1 MEENDFSAIGFSL
14 NYLSQALC
22 TFAMAGFLRTR
33 HSRAKIILGG
43 GLVTSWLR
51 RPQSP
56 NHFRGIIDQLVAGP
70 GEEALLS
77 LAGIQGATT
86 DPATPEYETL
96 PLDNYVA
103 PGRIIPYRTASG
115 CYWNRCTFCSMYKDL
130 QFEKRPVEEVLQD
143 IDTLREFSRGGV
155 PTVFIGDSN
164 SLVLET
170 KALVEIL
177 QHLYKVF
184 PSVQRVTS
192 YARART
198 LSKKPMEELKAIRQ
212 AGLTRL
218 HIGLETG
225 DPELLE
231 EIKKGA
237 TPEQMVEGAL
247 RAKEAGFEVSLYVLA
262 GIWGEEK
269 WKQHAEGT
277 AKVLNQ
283 ISPHFIRIRTYV
295 PTPFSPLWDKV
306 QDGSFE
312 LASAEAILM
321 EQRRLIELLQVTSEY
336 LSDHIS
342 NYVPVYG
349 QLPKDQAAMLQTIDQ
364 ALTVLR
370 KDEGYRR
377 SLESKRYL
385 TAL

>member
-1 MEENDFSAIGFSL
+1 MSL
-14 NYLSQALC
+14 
-22 TFAMAGFLRTR
+22 FA
-33 HSRAKIILGG
+33 SY
-43 GLVTSWLR
+43 
-51 RPQSP
+51 
-56 NHFRGIIDQLVAGP
+56 
-70 GEEALLS
+70 
-77 LAGIQGATT
+77 
-86 DPATPEYETL
+86 DPP
-96 PLDNYVA
+96 
-103 PGRIIPYRTASG
+103 PYRPPSEASSLLLRVTRG
-115 CYWNRCTFCSMYKDL
+115 CPWNQCTFCSMYKGL
-130 QFEKRPVEEVLQD
+130 KFEKRPVEEVLRD
-143 IDTLREFSRGGV
+143 IDTLRQFSGTAA

-170 KALVEIL
+170 KPLVEIL
-177 QHLYKVF
+177 QHLYKAF
-184 PSVQRVTS
+184 PSVERVTS

-198 LSKKPMEELKAIRQ
+198 LSKKPMDELKAIRQ

-225 DPELLE
+225 DSELLE
-231 EIKKGA
+231 EIKKGS
-237 TPEQMVEGAL
+237 TPEQMVEGAN

-262 GIWGEEK
+262 GIGGEKK

-306 QDGSFE
+306 QEGSFE
-312 LASAEAILM
+312 LASAETILM

-349 QLPKDQAAMLQTIDQ
+349 ELPKDQAAMLQTIDR
-364 ALTVLR
+364 ALAILR
-370 KDEGYRR
+370 KDDGYRR
-377 SLESKRYL
+377 SLESKRHL
-385 TAL
+385 TSL

>member
-1 MEENDFSAIGFSL
+1 MN
-14 NYLSQALC
+14 
-22 TFAMAGFLRTR
+22 GFL
-33 HSRAKIILGG
+33 SY
-43 GLVTSWLR
+43 
-51 RPQSP
+51 
-56 NHFRGIIDQLVAGP
+56 
-70 GEEALLS
+70 
-77 LAGIQGATT
+77 
-86 DPATPEYETL
+86 DPP
-96 PLDNYVA
+96 
-103 PGRIIPYRTASG
+103 PYRPPSEASSLLLRVTRG
-115 CYWNRCTFCSMYKDL
+115 CPWNQCTFCSMYKDL
-130 QFEKRPVEEVLQD
+130 QFEKRAVEEVLQD

-170 KALVEIL
+170 KTLVEIL
-177 QHLYKVF
+177 QYLYKTF

-198 LSKKPMEELKAIRQ
+198 LGKKSMEELKSIRQ

-231 EIKKGA
+231 QIKKGA

-247 RAKEAGFEVSLYVLA
+247 RAKQAGFEVSLYVLA
-262 GIWGEEK
+262 GIGGEKK
-269 WKQHAEGT
+269 WRQHAEGT

-283 ISPHFIRIRTYV
+283 VSPHFIRIRTYV
-295 PTPFSPLWDKV
+295 PTPGSPLWESA

-321 EQRRLIELLQVTSEY
+321 EQRLLVERLHVQSEY

-349 QLPKDQAAMLQTIDQ
+349 ELPKDQAAMIQTIDR
-364 ALTVLR
+364 ALSTLR
-370 KDEGYRR
+370 KDDGYRR

>member
-1 MEENDFSAIGFSL
+1 MSL
-14 NYLSQALC
+14 
-22 TFAMAGFLRTR
+22 FA
-33 HSRAKIILGG
+33 SY
-43 GLVTSWLR
+43 
-51 RPQSP
+51 
-56 NHFRGIIDQLVAGP
+56 
-70 GEEALLS
+70 
-77 LAGIQGATT
+77 
-86 DPATPEYETL
+86 DPP
-96 PLDNYVA
+96 
-103 PGRIIPYRTASG
+103 PYRPPSEASSLLLRVTRG
-115 CYWNRCTFCSMYKDL
+115 CPWNQCTFCSMYKSTR
-130 QFEKRPVEEVLQD
+130 FEKRPLEEVFQD

-170 KALVEIL
+170 KMLLEIL
-177 QHLYKVF
+177 RRIHKTF
-184 PSVQRVTS
+184 PSAQRVTS

-198 LSKKPMEELKAIRQ
+198 LSKKPMDELKAIRQ
-212 AGLTRL
+212 AGLTRV

-237 TPEQMVEGAL
+237 DPEQMVEGAR

-262 GIWGEEK
+262 GIGGEKK
-269 WKQHAEGT
+269 WTQHAEGT

-295 PTPFSPLWDKV
+295 ATPFSPLWDQV

-312 LASAEAILM
+312 LASAETILT

-349 QLPKDQAAMLQTIDQ
+349 ELPKDQASMLQTIDR
-364 ALTVLR
+364 ALATLR
-370 KDEGYRR
+370 KDDGYRQ

>member
-1 MEENDFSAIGFSL
+1 V
-14 NYLSQALC
+14 
-22 TFAMAGFLRTR
+22 TR
-33 HSRAKIILGG
+33 
-43 GLVTSWLR
+43 
-51 RPQSP
+51 
-56 NHFRGIIDQLVAGP
+56 
-70 GEEALLS
+70 
-77 LAGIQGATT
+77 
-86 DPATPEYETL
+86 
-96 PLDNYVA
+96 
-103 PGRIIPYRTASG
+103 G
-115 CYWNRCTFCSMYKDL
+115 CPWNQCTFCSMYKDL
-130 QFEKRPVEEVLQD
+130 QFEKRPVEEILQD
-143 IDTLREFSRGGV
+143 INTLREFSRGGV

-170 KALVEIL
+170 KLMVEIL

-198 LSKKPMEELKAIRQ
+198 LSKKAMEELKAIRQ

-262 GIWGEEK
+262 GIGGEEK

-283 ISPHFIRIRTYV
+283 IDPHFIRIRTYV

-306 QDGSFE
+306 QDGSFK

-321 EQRRLIELLQVTSEY
+321 EQRRLIELLHVTSEY

-349 QLPKDQAAMLQTIDQ
+349 HLPKDQASMLQTIDR
-364 ALTVLR
+364 ALATLR
-370 KDEGYRR
+370 KDDGYRR
-377 SLESKRYL
+377 SLESKRHL

>member
-1 MEENDFSAIGFSL
+1 MSL
-14 NYLSQALC
+14 
-22 TFAMAGFLRTR
+22 FA
-33 HSRAKIILGG
+33 SY
-43 GLVTSWLR
+43 
-51 RPQSP
+51 
-56 NHFRGIIDQLVAGP
+56 
-70 GEEALLS
+70 
-77 LAGIQGATT
+77 
-86 DPATPEYETL
+86 DPP
-96 PLDNYVA
+96 
-103 PGRIIPYRTASG
+103 PYRPPSEASSLLLRVTRG
-115 CYWNRCTFCSMYKDL
+115 CPWNQCTFCSMYKGL
-130 QFEKRPVEEVLQD
+130 KFEKRPVEEVLRD
-143 IDTLREFSRGGV
+143 IDTLRQFSGTAA

-170 KALVEIL
+170 KPLVEIL
-177 QHLYKVF
+177 QHLYKAF
-184 PSVQRVTS
+184 PSVERVTS

-198 LSKKPMEELKAIRQ
+198 LSKKPMDELKAIRQ

-225 DPELLE
+225 DSELLE

-237 TPEQMVEGAL
+237 TPEQMVEGAN

-262 GIWGEEK
+262 GIGGEKK

-306 QDGSFE
+306 QGGSFE
-312 LASAEAILM
+312 LASAETILM

-349 QLPKDQAAMLQTIDQ
+349 ELPKDQAAMLQTIDR
-364 ALTVLR
+364 ALAILR
-370 KDEGYRR
+370 KDDGYRR
-377 SLESKRYL
+377 SLESKRHL
-385 TAL
+385 TSL

>member
-1 MEENDFSAIGFSL
+1 
-14 NYLSQALC
+14 
-22 TFAMAGFLRTR
+22 
-33 HSRAKIILGG
+33 
-43 GLVTSWLR
+43 
-51 RPQSP
+51 
-56 NHFRGIIDQLVAGP
+56 
-70 GEEALLS
+70 
-77 LAGIQGATT
+77 
-86 DPATPEYETL
+86 
-96 PLDNYVA
+96 
-103 PGRIIPYRTASG
+103 
-115 CYWNRCTFCSMYKDL
+115 MYKSL
-130 QFEKRPVEEVLQD
+130 RFEKRPVEEVLRD
-143 IDTLREFSRGGV
+143 IDTLRQFSGTAA

-170 KALVEIL
+170 KPLVEIL
-177 QHLYKVF
+177 QHLYKAF
-184 PSVQRVTS
+184 PSVERVTS

-198 LSKKPMEELKAIRQ
+198 LSKKPMDELKAIRQ

-237 TPEQMVEGAL
+237 TPEQMVEGAN

-262 GIWGEEK
+262 GIGGEKK

-321 EQRRLIELLQVTSEY
+321 EQRRLIELLQVASEY

-349 QLPKDQAAMLQTIDQ
+349 EIPKDQAAMLQTIDQ
-364 ALTVLR
+364 ALVILR
-370 KDEGYRR
+370 KDDGYRR
-377 SLESKRYL
+377 SLESKRHL
-385 TAL
+385 TSL

>member
-1 MEENDFSAIGFSL
+1 MNGFAS
-14 NYLSQALC
+14 Y
-22 TFAMAGFLRTR
+22 
-33 HSRAKIILGG
+33 
-43 GLVTSWLR
+43 
-51 RPQSP
+51 
-56 NHFRGIIDQLVAGP
+56 
-70 GEEALLS
+70 
-77 LAGIQGATT
+77 
-86 DPATPEYETL
+86 DPP
-96 PLDNYVA
+96 
-103 PGRIIPYRTASG
+103 PYRPPSEASSLLLRVTRG
-115 CYWNRCTFCSMYKDL
+115 CPWNQCTFCSMYKDL

-155 PTVFIGDSN
+155 PTVFMGDSN

-177 QHLYKVF
+177 RHLYKTF
-184 PSVQRVTS
+184 PSAQRVTS

-198 LSKKPMEELKAIRQ
+198 LSKKPMDELKEIRK

-237 TPEQMVEGAL
+237 TPEQMVEGAK

-262 GIWGEEK
+262 GIGGEKK

-349 QLPKDQAAMLQTIDQ
+349 QLPKDQAAMIQTIDR
-364 ALTVLR
+364 ALGILR
-370 KDEGYRR
+370 KDDGYRQ
-377 SLESKRYL
+377 SLESKRHL

>member
-1 MEENDFSAIGFSL
+1 MSVFPS
-14 NYLSQALC
+14 Y
-22 TFAMAGFLRTR
+22 
-33 HSRAKIILGG
+33 
-43 GLVTSWLR
+43 
-51 RPQSP
+51 
-56 NHFRGIIDQLVAGP
+56 
-70 GEEALLS
+70 
-77 LAGIQGATT
+77 
-86 DPATPEYETL
+86 DPP
-96 PLDNYVA
+96 
-103 PGRIIPYRTASG
+103 PYRPPSEASSLLLRVTRG
-115 CYWNRCTFCSMYKDL
+115 CPWNQCSFCSMYKGL
-130 QFEKRPVEEVLQD
+130 KFEKRPVEEVLRD
-143 IDTLREFSRGGV
+143 IDTLRQFSGTAA

-170 KALVEIL
+170 KPLVEIL
-177 QHLYKVF
+177 QHLYKAF
-184 PSVQRVTS
+184 PSVERVTS

-198 LSKKPMEELKAIRQ
+198 LSKKSMDELKAIRQ

-237 TPEQMVEGAL
+237 TPEQMVEGAN

-262 GIWGEEK
+262 GIGGERK

-277 AKVLNQ
+277 ANVLNQ

-306 QDGSFE
+306 QRGSFE
-312 LASAEAILM
+312 LASAETILM

-349 QLPKDQAAMLQTIDQ
+349 ELPKDQAAMLQTIDR
-364 ALTVLR
+364 ALAILR
-370 KDEGYRR
+370 KDDGYRR
-377 SLESKRYL
+377 SLESKRHL
-385 TAL
+385 TSL

>member
-1 MEENDFSAIGFSL
+1 MS
-14 NYLSQALC
+14 
-22 TFAMAGFLRTR
+22 
-33 HSRAKIILGG
+33 
-43 GLVTSWLR
+43 GLMSY
-51 RPQSP
+51 
-56 NHFRGIIDQLVAGP
+56 
-70 GEEALLS
+70 
-77 LAGIQGATT
+77 
-86 DPATPEYETL
+86 DPP
-96 PLDNYVA
+96 
-103 PGRIIPYRTASG
+103 PYRPPSEASSLLLRVTRG
-115 CYWNRCTFCSMYKDL
+115 CPWNQCTFCSMYKNL

-177 QHLYKVF
+177 RHLYKTF
-184 PSVQRVTS
+184 PSAQRVTS

-237 TPEQMVEGAL
+237 SPAQMVEGAK

-262 GIWGEEK
+262 GIGGEK
-269 WKQHAEGT
+269 RWNQHAEGT

-306 QDGSFE
+306 QKGSFE

-321 EQRRLIELLQVTSEY
+321 EQRRLVELLDVTSEY

-349 QLPKDQAAMLQTIDQ
+349 ELPKDQAAMLQTIDR
-364 ALTVLR
+364 ALGALR
-370 KDEGYRR
+370 QDDGYRR

>member
-1 MEENDFSAIGFSL
+1 MSL
-14 NYLSQALC
+14 
-22 TFAMAGFLRTR
+22 FA
-33 HSRAKIILGG
+33 SY
-43 GLVTSWLR
+43 
-51 RPQSP
+51 
-56 NHFRGIIDQLVAGP
+56 
-70 GEEALLS
+70 
-77 LAGIQGATT
+77 
-86 DPATPEYETL
+86 DPP
-96 PLDNYVA
+96 
-103 PGRIIPYRTASG
+103 PYRPPSEANSILLRVTRG
-115 CYWNRCTFCSMYKDL
+115 CPWNQCTFCSMYKGL
-130 QFEKRPVEEVLQD
+130 KFEKRPVEEVLRD
-143 IDTLREFSRGGV
+143 IDTLRQFSGTAA

-170 KALVEIL
+170 KPLVEIL
-177 QHLYKVF
+177 QHLYKAF
-184 PSVQRVTS
+184 PSVERVTS

-198 LSKKPMEELKAIRQ
+198 LSKKPMEEFKAIRQ

-225 DPELLE
+225 DSELLE

-237 TPEQMVEGAL
+237 TPEQMVEGAN

-262 GIWGEEK
+262 GIGGEKK

-306 QDGSFE
+306 QGGSFE
-312 LASAEAILM
+312 LASAETILM

-349 QLPKDQAAMLQTIDQ
+349 ELPKDQAAMLQTIDR
-364 ALTVLR
+364 ALAILR
-370 KDEGYRR
+370 KDDGYRR
-377 SLESKRYL
+377 SLESKRHL
-385 TAL
+385 TSL

>member
-1 MEENDFSAIGFSL
+1 
-14 NYLSQALC
+14 
-22 TFAMAGFLRTR
+22 
-33 HSRAKIILGG
+33 
-43 GLVTSWLR
+43 
-51 RPQSP
+51 
-56 NHFRGIIDQLVAGP
+56 
-70 GEEALLS
+70 
-77 LAGIQGATT
+77 
-86 DPATPEYETL
+86 
-96 PLDNYVA
+96 
-103 PGRIIPYRTASG
+103 
-115 CYWNRCTFCSMYKDL
+115 MYKDL

-170 KALVEIL
+170 KALVAIL
-177 QHLYKVF
+177 QHLYKTF
-184 PSVQRVTS
+184 PSAQRVTS

-262 GIWGEEK
+262 GIGGEEK

-306 QDGSFE
+306 QNGSFK

-321 EQRRLIELLQVTSEY
+321 EQRRLIELLHVTSEY

-349 QLPKDQAAMLQTIDQ
+349 ELPKDQAAMLQTIDR
-364 ALTVLR
+364 ALGILR
-370 KDEGYRR
+370 KDDGYRR
-377 SLESKRYL
+377 SLESKRHL
-385 TAL
+385 TTL

>member
-1 MEENDFSAIGFSL
+1 MNGFAS
-14 NYLSQALC
+14 Y
-22 TFAMAGFLRTR
+22 
-33 HSRAKIILGG
+33 
-43 GLVTSWLR
+43 
-51 RPQSP
+51 
-56 NHFRGIIDQLVAGP
+56 
-70 GEEALLS
+70 
-77 LAGIQGATT
+77 
-86 DPATPEYETL
+86 DPP
-96 PLDNYVA
+96 
-103 PGRIIPYRTASG
+103 PYRPPSEASSLLLRVTRG
-115 CYWNRCTFCSMYKDL
+115 CPWNQCTFCSMYKDL
-130 QFEKRPVEEVLQD
+130 QFEKRPVEEILQD
-143 IDTLREFSRGGV
+143 INTLREFSRGGV

-170 KALVEIL
+170 KLMVEIL

-198 LSKKPMEELKAIRQ
+198 LSKKAMEELKAIRQ

-262 GIWGEEK
+262 GIGGEEK

-283 ISPHFIRIRTYV
+283 IDPHFIRIRTYV

-306 QDGSFE
+306 QDGSFK

-321 EQRRLIELLQVTSEY
+321 EQRRLIELLHVTSEY

-349 QLPKDQAAMLQTIDQ
+349 QLPKDQASMLQTIDR
-364 ALTVLR
+364 ALATLR
-370 KDEGYRR
+370 KDDGYRR
-377 SLESKRYL
+377 SLESKRHL

>member
-1 MEENDFSAIGFSL
+1 MNGFAS
-14 NYLSQALC
+14 Y
-22 TFAMAGFLRTR
+22 
-33 HSRAKIILGG
+33 
-43 GLVTSWLR
+43 
-51 RPQSP
+51 
-56 NHFRGIIDQLVAGP
+56 
-70 GEEALLS
+70 
-77 LAGIQGATT
+77 
-86 DPATPEYETL
+86 DPP
-96 PLDNYVA
+96 
-103 PGRIIPYRTASG
+103 PYRPPSEASSLLLRVTRG
-115 CYWNRCTFCSMYKDL
+115 CPWNQCTFCSMYKDL

-177 QHLYKVF
+177 RHLYKTF
-184 PSVQRVTS
+184 PSAQRVTS

-198 LSKKPMEELKAIRQ
+198 LSKKPMDELKEIRK

-237 TPEQMVEGAL
+237 TPEQMVEGAK

-262 GIWGEEK
+262 GIGGEKK

-349 QLPKDQAAMLQTIDQ
+349 QLPKDQAAMIQTIDR
-364 ALTVLR
+364 ALGILR
-370 KDEGYRR
+370 KDDGYRQ
-377 SLESKRYL
+377 SLESKRHL

>member
-1 MEENDFSAIGFSL
+1 MSL
-14 NYLSQALC
+14 
-22 TFAMAGFLRTR
+22 FA
-33 HSRAKIILGG
+33 SY
-43 GLVTSWLR
+43 
-51 RPQSP
+51 
-56 NHFRGIIDQLVAGP
+56 
-70 GEEALLS
+70 
-77 LAGIQGATT
+77 
-86 DPATPEYETL
+86 DPP
-96 PLDNYVA
+96 
-103 PGRIIPYRTASG
+103 PYRPPSEANSILLRVTRG
-115 CYWNRCTFCSMYKDL
+115 CPWNQCTFCSMYKGL
-130 QFEKRPVEEVLQD
+130 KFEKRPVEEVLRD
-143 IDTLREFSRGGV
+143 IDTLRQFSGTAA

-170 KALVEIL
+170 KPLVEIL
-177 QHLYKVF
+177 QHLYKAF
-184 PSVQRVTS
+184 PSVERVTS

-198 LSKKPMEELKAIRQ
+198 LSKKPMDELKAIRQ

-225 DPELLE
+225 DSELLE

-237 TPEQMVEGAL
+237 TPEQMVEGAN

-262 GIWGEEK
+262 GIGGEKK

-306 QDGSFE
+306 QGGSFE
-312 LASAEAILM
+312 LASAETILM

-349 QLPKDQAAMLQTIDQ
+349 ELPKDQAAMLQTIDR
-364 ALTVLR
+364 ALAILR
-370 KDEGYRR
+370 KDDGYRR
-377 SLESKRYL
+377 SLESKRHL
-385 TAL
+385 TSL

>member
-1 MEENDFSAIGFSL
+1 
-14 NYLSQALC
+14 
-22 TFAMAGFLRTR
+22 
-33 HSRAKIILGG
+33 
-43 GLVTSWLR
+43 
-51 RPQSP
+51 
-56 NHFRGIIDQLVAGP
+56 
-70 GEEALLS
+70 
-77 LAGIQGATT
+77 
-86 DPATPEYETL
+86 
-96 PLDNYVA
+96 
-103 PGRIIPYRTASG
+103 
-115 CYWNRCTFCSMYKDL
+115 
-130 QFEKRPVEEVLQD
+130 VEEVLRD
-143 IDTLREFSRGGV
+143 IDTLRQFSGTAA

-170 KALVEIL
+170 KPLVEIL
-177 QHLYKVF
+177 QHLYKAF
-184 PSVQRVTS
+184 PSVERVTS

-198 LSKKPMEELKAIRQ
+198 LSKKSMDELKEIRK

-262 GIWGEEK
+262 GIGGEEK

-321 EQRRLIELLQVTSEY
+321 EQRRLIELLHVTSEY

-349 QLPKDQAAMLQTIDQ
+349 ELPKDQAEMLQTLDR
-364 ALTVLR
+364 ALGILR
-370 KDEGYRR
+370 KDDGYRR
-377 SLESKRYL
+377 SLESKRHL